1 MSKKLKEKSKN
12 TQKDST
18 FNVDNEIIIGI
29 KTLPNPEEN
38 KKKTQKRKNEK
49 IKNKNTTKKSK
60 TTKTKKKT
68 KNKEEEFELKLGIED
83 EKVKPKKKKK
93 KTKKLTKK
101 QEIARKKRKA
111 FLRLVKWAT
120 LILLLIGGGI
130 GFLLSSFFNIKK
142 IEIVGN
148 NKLTR
153 DEAISLSQIEIEENT
168 FKLSKNKIE
177 KNIKQNAYVESVKIK
192 RNLPSTILI
201 EIEERVPTYMI
212 TFANAYAYINNQG
225 YFVEISKEKLEL
237 PIITGY
243 ATKEEDIQL
252 GERLCTEDL
261 QKLDDILQ
269 IMKAA
274 ESNEIANI
282 VTKIN
287 ISDKQDYV
295 LELKSEKKTVHVGDT
310 SNLSTKMLY
319 IKEIIEQNKK
329 IEGEI
334 LVNTDL
340 NNKWAIFR
348 KKYKNH

>member
-168 FKLSKNKIE
+168 LKLSKNKIE

-348 KKYKNH
+348 KKV

>member
-1 MSKKLKEKSKN
+1 M
-12 TQKDST
+12 
-18 FNVDNEIIIGI
+18 
-29 KTLPNPEEN
+29 
-38 KKKTQKRKNEK
+38 
-49 IKNKNTTKKSK
+49 
-60 TTKTKKKT
+60 
-68 KNKEEEFELKLGIED
+68 
-83 EKVKPKKKKK
+83 
-93 KTKKLTKK
+93 
-101 QEIARKKRKA
+101 
-111 FLRLVKWAT
+111 
-120 LILLLIGGGI
+120 
-130 GFLLSSFFNIKK
+130 
-142 IEIVGN
+142 
-148 NKLTR
+148 
-153 DEAISLSQIEIEENT
+153 SQIEIEENT

-348 KKYKNH
+348 KKV

>member
-49 IKNKNTTKKSK
+49 IKNTTKKSK

-340 NNKWAIFR
+340 NNK
-348 KKYKNH
+348 

>member
-319 IKEIIEQNKK
+319 IKSILEQNKK

-348 KKYKNH
+348 KKV

>member
-29 KTLPNPEEN
+29 KNLPNPEEN

-148 NKLTR
+148 NKLTK

-348 KKYKNH
+348 KKV

>member
-148 NKLTR
+148 NKLTK
-153 DEAISLSQIEIEENT
+153 DEEICLSQIEIEEYT

-177 KNIKQNAYVESVKIK
+177 KNIKQNAYVEKVDIK
-192 RNLPSTILI
+192 RKLPNTISI
-201 EIEERVPTYMI
+201 EIQERVPTYMI

-348 KKYKNH
+348 KKV

>member
-38 KKKTQKRKNEK
+38 KKKTKKRKNEK

-83 EKVKPKKKKK
+83 EEVKPKKKKK

-111 FLRLVKWAT
+111 FLRLVKWTT

-130 GFLLSSFFNIKK
+130 GFLLSSFFNIKE

-153 DEAISLSQIEIEENT
+153 DEVISLSQIEIEENT

-274 ESNEIANI
+274 ESNEIASI

-348 KKYKNH
+348 KKV

>member
-49 IKNKNTTKKSK
+49 IKNTTKKSK

-68 KNKEEEFELKLGIED
+68 KNKEEEFELKLGMEE

-348 KKYKNH
+348 KKV

>member
-38 KKKTQKRKNEK
+38 KKKTKKRQNEK

-68 KNKEEEFELKLGIED
+68 KNKEEDFELKLGIED
-83 EKVKPKKKKK
+83 EEVKPKKKKK

-111 FLRLVKWAT
+111 FLRLVKWTT

-130 GFLLSSFFNIKK
+130 GFLLSSFFNIKE

-201 EIEERVPTYMI
+201 EVEERVPTYMI

-348 KKYKNH
+348 KKV

>member
-340 NNKWAIFR
+340 NNK
-348 KKYKNH
+348 

>member
-111 FLRLVKWAT
+111 FLMLVKWAT

-130 GFLLSSFFNIKK
+130 GFLLSSFFNIRK

-148 NKLTR
+148 NKLTK

-348 KKYKNH
+348 KKV

>member
-68 KNKEEEFELKLGIED
+68 KNKEEEFELKIGIED

-348 KKYKNH
+348 KKV

>member
-111 FLRLVKWAT
+111 FLGLVKWAT

-340 NNKWAIFR
+340 NKKWAIFR
-348 KKYKNH
+348 KKV

>member
-38 KKKTQKRKNEK
+38 KKKTKKRKNEK

-243 ATKEEDIQL
+243 TTKEEDIQL

-348 KKYKNH
+348 KKV

>member
-49 IKNKNTTKKSK
+49 IKNTTKKSK
-60 TTKTKKKT
+60 TTKTMKKT

-153 DEAISLSQIEIEENT
+153 DEVISLSQIEIEENT

-348 KKYKNH
+348 KKV

>member
-93 KTKKLTKK
+93 KTKKVTKK

-348 KKYKNH
+348 KKV

>member
-12 TQKDST
+12 KQKDST

-334 LVNTDL
+334 
-340 NNKWAIFR
+340 
-348 KKYKNH
+348 

>member
-38 KKKTQKRKNEK
+38 KKKTKKRKNEK

-111 FLRLVKWAT
+111 FLMLVKWAT

-348 KKYKNH
+348 KKV

>member
-83 EKVKPKKKKK
+83 EKVKPKKEKK

-101 QEIARKKRKA
+101 QEIARRKRKA

-348 KKYKNH
+348 KKV

>member
-49 IKNKNTTKKSK
+49 IKNTTKKSK

-83 EKVKPKKKKK
+83 EKVKPKKEKK

-348 KKYKNH
+348 KKV

>member
-38 KKKTQKRKNEK
+38 KKKTKKRKNEK

-153 DEAISLSQIEIEENT
+153 DEVISLSQIEIEENT

-287 ISDKQDYV
+287 IYDKQDYV

-348 KKYKNH
+348 KKV

>member
-38 KKKTQKRKNEK
+38 KRKNQKRKNEK

-287 ISDKQDYV
+287 ISDKQEYV

-348 KKYKNH
+348 KKV

>member
-49 IKNKNTTKKSK
+49 IKNTTKKSK

-130 GFLLSSFFNIKK
+130 GFLLSSFFNIKE

-348 KKYKNH
+348 KKV

>member
-12 TQKDST
+12 KQKDST

-83 EKVKPKKKKK
+83 EKVKPKKKK
-93 KTKKLTKK
+93 TKKLTKK

-148 NKLTR
+148 NKLTK

-348 KKYKNH
+348 KKV

>member
-1 MSKKLKEKSKN
+1 M
-12 TQKDST
+12 
-18 FNVDNEIIIGI
+18 
-29 KTLPNPEEN
+29 
-38 KKKTQKRKNEK
+38 
-49 IKNKNTTKKSK
+49 
-60 TTKTKKKT
+60 
-68 KNKEEEFELKLGIED
+68 
-83 EKVKPKKKKK
+83 
-93 KTKKLTKK
+93 
-101 QEIARKKRKA
+101 
-111 FLRLVKWAT
+111 
-120 LILLLIGGGI
+120 
-130 GFLLSSFFNIKK
+130 
-142 IEIVGN
+142 
-148 NKLTR
+148 
-153 DEAISLSQIEIEENT
+153 
-168 FKLSKNKIE
+168 
-177 KNIKQNAYVESVKIK
+177 
-192 RNLPSTILI
+192 
-201 EIEERVPTYMI
+201 
-212 TFANAYAYINNQG
+212 
-225 YFVEISKEKLEL
+225 

-348 KKYKNH
+348 KKV

>member
-38 KKKTQKRKNEK
+38 KKKTKKRKNEK

-274 ESNEIANI
+274 ESNEIANT

-348 KKYKNH
+348 KKV

>member
-12 TQKDST
+12 KQKDST

-348 KKYKNH
+348 KKV

>member
-38 KKKTQKRKNEK
+38 KKKTKKRKNEK

-153 DEAISLSQIEIEENT
+153 DEAISLSQIEIEDNT

-348 KKYKNH
+348 KKV

>member
-1 MSKKLKEKSKN
+1 MSKKLKEKLKN

-348 KKYKNH
+348 KKV

>member
-38 KKKTQKRKNEK
+38 KKKTKKRKNEK

-148 NKLTR
+148 NKLTK

-348 KKYKNH
+348 KKV

>member
-49 IKNKNTTKKSK
+49 IKNTTKKSK

-243 ATKEEDIQL
+243 VTKEEDIQL

-348 KKYKNH
+348 KKV

>member
-49 IKNKNTTKKSK
+49 IKNTTKKS
-60 TTKTKKKT
+60 KTKKKT

-348 KKYKNH
+348 KKV

>member
-38 KKKTQKRKNEK
+38 KKKTKKRKNEK

-274 ESNEIANI
+274 ENNEIANT

-348 KKYKNH
+348 KKV

>member
-83 EKVKPKKKKK
+83 EKVKPKKK

-348 KKYKNH
+348 KKV

>member
-38 KKKTQKRKNEK
+38 KRKNQKRKNEK
-49 IKNKNTTKKSK
+49 KKNKNTTKKSK

-348 KKYKNH
+348 KKV

>member
-12 TQKDST
+12 KQKDST

-148 NKLTR
+148 NKLTK

-177 KNIKQNAYVESVKIK
+177 KNIKQNAYVESIKIK

-348 KKYKNH
+348 KKV

>member
-12 TQKDST
+12 KQKDST

-243 ATKEEDIQL
+243 TTKEEDIQL

-329 IEGEI
+329 
-334 LVNTDL
+334 
-340 NNKWAIFR
+340 
-348 KKYKNH
+348 

>member
-148 NKLTR
+148 NKLTK

-225 YFVEISKEKLEL
+225 YFVEVSKEKLEL

-348 KKYKNH
+348 KKV